1 MDFSGE
7 SLGGILGVLDGFL
20 DSRDDA
26 FGFLDKDFSCW
37 GEKNL
42 SIIPLK
48 KLHAQF
54 FL

>member
-42 SIIPLK
+42 SIIPLPSFSSK
-48 KLHAQF
+48 ALI
-54 FL
+54 